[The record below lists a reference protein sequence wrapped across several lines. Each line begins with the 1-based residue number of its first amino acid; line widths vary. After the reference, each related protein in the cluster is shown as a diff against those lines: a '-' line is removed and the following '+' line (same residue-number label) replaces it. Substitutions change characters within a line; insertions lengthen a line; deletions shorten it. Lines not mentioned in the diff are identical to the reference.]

1 VPGTTRDVVEEFV
14 NIRGIPVRLMDT
26 AGIRESLDAVEREG
40 VRRSHGALERADAV
54 LLVLDASAP
63 MEREDALL
71 WEMARGKLTILVL
84 NKSDLSPRLN
94 EHEVAHFG
102 AKSVKTSAI
111 TGGGVE
117 ELQDAIRDVVR
128 HKGFDPVEGV
138 VITHVR
144 HQTALLTAKDALDH
158 VLDSITRQM
167 PAECIALDL
176 RLAVNAIGDVIGET
190 SADDVLDR
198 IFSQFCIGK

>member
-1 VPGTTRDVVEEFV
+1 
-14 NIRGIPVRLMDT
+14 
-26 AGIRESLDAVEREG
+26 
-40 VRRSHGALERADAV
+40 
-54 LLVLDASAP
+54 
-63 MEREDALL
+63 
-71 WEMARGKLTILVL
+71 
-84 NKSDLSPRLN
+84 
-94 EHEVAHFG
+94 
-102 AKSVKTSAI
+102 
-111 TGGGVE
+111 
-117 ELQDAIRDVVR
+117 
-128 HKGFDPVEGV
+128 